1 VTKTERNIIL
11 AMADQWTEAD
21 PNHSRRVR
29 FVWKASRRTSGANI
43 IETFEVVE

>member
-1 VTKTERNIIL
+1 MTKTERNIIL

-29 FVWKASRRTSGANI
+29 FVWKQAGERLRNI